1 MKKLTFL
8 LLFAVAIAA
17 PIFATPVED
26 KKPTFQIVNDDEEGI
41 KWYNFTDGYNKAV
54 EEGKIILIDAY
65 TDWCGWCKVMDKK
78 TYTDAGVIEVLNK
91 NFVCVKLNPEQ
102 NVEYTFADK
111 TMKADVL
118 LQFLG
123 SGQVTG
129 YPSTIFWPNPATNQQ
144 RYLQAGFMG
153 PSDFLALL
161 DAAIQKGKETKSK

>member
-1 MKKLTFL
+1 MKKVTFL
-8 LLFAVAIAA
+8 VLLTLFVAA
-17 PIFATPVED
+17 PIFSSPVED
-26 KKPTFQIVNDDEEGI
+26 KKPISSSISNNEEGLT
-41 KWYNFTDGYNKAV
+41 WYNFTDGYNKAV

-91 NFVCVKLNPEQ
+91 NFVCVKLNPEKD
-102 NVEYTFADK
+102 EEFTFADK
-111 TMKADVL
+111 KMKADVL

-153 PSDFLALL
+153 PADFLALL
-161 DAAIQKGKETKSK
+161 DAAIQKSNETRTK

>member
-1 MKKLTFL
+1 MKKLTLL
-8 LLFAVAIAA
+8 LLFAVAFAA
-17 PIFATPVED
+17 PIFSTPVED
-26 KKPTFQIVNDDEEGI
+26 KKPNPQLVNEEEEGI

-111 TMKADVL
+111 KMKADVL

>member
-1 MKKLTFL
+1 MKKLTL
-8 LLFAVAIAA
+8 LLFFAVAFAA
-17 PIFATPVED
+17 PIFSTPVED
-26 KKPTFQIVNDDEEGI
+26 KKPTPQIVNEEEEGI

-54 EEGKIILIDAY
+54 KEGKIILIDAY

>member
-1 MKKLTFL
+1 MKKIILFIL
-8 LLFAVAIAA
+8 LAVCVTAT
-17 PIFATPVED
+17 IFSTQVES
-26 KKPTFQIVNDDEEGI
+26 KKPLQLVLSDDEEGVT
-41 KWYNFTDGYNKAV
+41 WYNFTDGYSKAV
-54 EEGKIILIDAY
+54 KEGKIILIDAY

-144 RYLQAGFMG
+144 RYLQAGYMG

-161 DAAIQKGKETKSK
+161 DAAIQKGKEIKSN

>member
-1 MKKLTFL
+1 MKKIILCIL
-8 LLFAVAIAA
+8 LAVCVTA
-17 PIFATPVED
+17 PIFSTQVES
-26 KKPTFQIVNDDEEGI
+26 KKPLQLVLSDEEKGVT
-41 KWYNFTDGYNKAV
+41 WYNFTDGYNKAV
-54 EEGKIILIDAY
+54 KEGKIILIDAY

-78 TYTDAGVIEVLNK
+78 TYTDAGVIEVLNR

-102 NVEYTFADK
+102 NVEYTFGDK

-144 RYLQAGFMG
+144 RYLQAGYMG

-161 DAAIQKGKETKSK
+161 DAAIQKGKEIKSN